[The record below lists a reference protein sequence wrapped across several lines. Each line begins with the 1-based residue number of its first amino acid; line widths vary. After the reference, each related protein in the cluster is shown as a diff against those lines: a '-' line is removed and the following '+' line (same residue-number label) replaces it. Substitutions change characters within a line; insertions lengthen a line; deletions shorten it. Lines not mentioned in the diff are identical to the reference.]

1 MATINESIA
10 LNLGE
15 KRSKGNEFRCFRGID
30 TLGDITIGDEFT
42 IPDHYVVM
50 DHPVIINGKPL
61 IDHHGCQV
69 FAQYIECKNTS
80 GKIIEFY
87 PASLVQIAFTVDP
100 KTGKDVFENR
110 IRRAE
115 GPLVDYVK
123 QESAK
128 GKNMN
133 QIMEQLKGCTV
144 KLLKLDFVCVRAFGV
159 PNDKATQADVDTRKI
174 GTWTLVGEKRPE
186 GWAF

>member
-1 MATINESIA
+1 MTIKEEFINYVDTP
-10 LNLGE
+10 
-15 KRSKGNEFRCFRGID
+15 KRSVKNVFSGFRNID
-30 TLGDITIGDEFT
+30 TLGDVSVGEEFT
-42 IPDHYVVM
+42 IPNHYVVM
-50 DHPVIINGKPL
+50 DRPVIINGTP
-61 IDHHGCQV
+61 IRDRDNHQI
-69 FAQYIECKNTS
+69 FTQYIECKNSLGHT
-80 GKIIEFY
+80 IEFY

-100 KTGKDVFENR
+100 KTGKDVFDNR

-159 PNDKATQADVDTRKI
+159 PNDKATQADVETRKI